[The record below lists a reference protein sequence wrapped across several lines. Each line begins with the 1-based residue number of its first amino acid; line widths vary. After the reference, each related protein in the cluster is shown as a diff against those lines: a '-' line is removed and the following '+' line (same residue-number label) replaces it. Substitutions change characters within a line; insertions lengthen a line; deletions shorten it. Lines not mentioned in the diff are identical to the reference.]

1 MSYDF
6 YCYRSSS
13 GVPSAAEAEAFVEA
27 ANAAEETGTDNTTA
41 SGTKEKLT
49 TALLQHNPRLEA
61 FQFNFAGIAESQ
73 KISEEEAR
81 SRYQHIELN
90 PPEGDLAIQL
100 TISDNQVFISIPYWY
115 TGDAAAKVFSQ
126 CSEYLRVIRRT
137 AGFLAYDPQ
146 TGSAFDPEQ
155 TGLTD
160 QEQYEK
166 TVRGL
171 PAITAQAKRKAWW
184 KFW

>member
-1 MSYDF
+1 MSYDL
-6 YCYRSSS
+6 YCYRSAS
-13 GVPSAAEAEAFVEA
+13 GVPNAAEAEAFVEA
-27 ANAAEETGTDNTTA
+27 ANEAEESGRTNTAPSSTR
-41 SGTKEKLT
+41 EKIT
-49 TALLQHNPRLEA
+49 TALLEHNPQLEP
-61 FQFNFAGIAESQ
+61 FQFHFAAIAESQ

-81 SRYQHIELN
+81 SRYQHVELN

-100 TISDNQVFISIPYWY
+100 TISDDQVFISIPYWY

-146 TGSAFDPEQ
+146 TGSAFDPEK
-155 TGLTD
+155 TELTNR
-160 QEQYEK
+160 EQYEK
-166 TVRGL
+166 TVRDL
-171 PAITAQAKRKAWW
+171 PSIAAQVKRKPWW